1 MAENLLQSAMAIASI
16 WQWQWKWG
24 RKARKQMTP
33 PWGLI
38 LFWRQMTRPNH
49 GLSLSLRRLVGEN
62 PGNEVRLGWG
72 CCRIVAAFLQ
82 TLSTSLLT
90 PWCSPWQSQTTC
102 LAAKICKPFRHP
114 LAFVANAQLPPCH
127 KACHPTLCLGTM
139 HLRCRTKPFWHT
151 FASWNLCEWISVWP
165 TSCFRQKT
173 RLGPMTTT
181 HFSIF

>member
-1 MAENLLQSAMAIASI
+1 MDMH
-16 WQWQWKWG
+16 
-24 RKARKQMTP
+24 TP
-33 PWGLI
+33 LSGLVLHPAYHLTTI
-38 LFWRQMTRPNH
+38 SPLPIKRFFICRFRDLDL
-49 GLSLSLRRLVGEN
+49 LSLTHHLGCPSRTNLSMPLQVPCLVN
-62 PGNEVRLGWG
+62 
-72 CCRIVAAFLQ
+72 
-82 TLSTSLLT
+82 LSWHSAH
-90 PWCSPWQSQTTC
+90 TC